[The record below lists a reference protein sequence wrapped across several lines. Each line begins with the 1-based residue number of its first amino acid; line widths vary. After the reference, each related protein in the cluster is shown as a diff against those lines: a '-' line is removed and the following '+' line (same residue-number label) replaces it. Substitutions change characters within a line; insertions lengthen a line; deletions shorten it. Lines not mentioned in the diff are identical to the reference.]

1 MKIFGVLY
9 AMMRFRK
16 EITMFC
22 GIVLLTGFSL
32 AQQQQLSPR
41 ENGKKWFKEAKFGV
55 FVHYLG
61 GGPGWNERVESFD
74 VEKFAGQIERTGA
87 GYLILTLGQNS
98 GYYCSPNATYEK
110 YAGYETGQRCSR
122 RDLPMEIA
130 EALAEQG
137 IRLMLYLPSRSPQR
151 DKQAMTGLR
160 DVHEQQPAPQEFTW
174 RWSEV
179 ITEWSLRYGKKISG
193 WWFDGSYNT
202 TGWDDLSK
210 PFNWNTWA
218 TACRAGNPESILAF
232 NPGTRI
238 DKAFTALTDQQD
250 YTAGEQN
257 KFRVTPKTNPA
268 PTELQWHILS
278 FLGTRWA
285 GKDGPT
291 NSNKYMI
298 EYVRKVNELGGV
310 VSIDVNVSGN
320 GTIYEPHLRQLIAIG
335 KVSDR

>member
-1 MKIFGVLY
+1 MIRIKKTTAIICCI
-9 AMMRFRK
+9 A
-16 EITMFC
+16 
-22 GIVLLTGFSL
+22 LLTGSSP
-32 AQQQQLSPR
+32 AQKQQLPPR
-41 ENGKKWFKEAKFGV
+41 EKGKKWLKEAKFGV

-61 GGPGWNERVESFD
+61 EGSNWNERVESFN
-74 VEKFAGQIERTGA
+74 VKKFAEQIQQTGA
-87 GYLILTLGQNS
+87 GYIIFTLGQNS

-110 YAGYETGQRCSR
+110 YAGYKTGQRCSK

-151 DKQAMTGLR
+151 DKQAMAGLY
-160 DVHEQQPAPQEFTW
+160 DIHEQQPAPQEFTK

-179 ITEWSLRYGKKISG
+179 ISEWSLRYGKKISG

-202 TGWDDLSK
+202 AGWDDLSK
-210 PFNWNTWA
+210 PYNWNTWA
-218 TACRAGNPESILAF
+218 AACRAGNPESILAF

-238 DKAFTALTDQQD
+238 DKAFSALTGQQD

-257 KFRVTPKTNPA
+257 KFQVTPKTNLA
-268 PTELQWHILS
+268 PKELQWHILS

-291 NSNKYMI
+291 NSDEYMI
-298 EYVRKVNELGGV
+298 DYVRKVNSFGGIV
-310 VSIDVNVSGN
+310 TIDVNVSGD
-320 GTIYEPHLRQLIAIG
+320 GTIYEPHIRQLIAIG
-335 KVSDR
+335 KEINK

>member
-9 AMMRFRK
+9 AMMQFRK
-16 EITMFC
+16 EIAIFC
-22 GIVLLTGFSL
+22 GIVLLTGFSP
-32 AQQQQLSPR
+32 AQKQQLPPR
-41 ENGKKWFKEAKFGV
+41 EKGKKWFKEAKFGV

-61 GGPGWNERVESFD
+61 GGPAWNERVESFE
-74 VEKFAGQIERTGA
+74 VEKFAEQIQQTRA
-87 GYLILTLGQNS
+87 GYVILTLGQNS

-110 YAGYETGQRCSR
+110 YAGYEIGQRCSK

-130 EALAEQG
+130 EALADRG

-151 DKQAMTGLR
+151 DKQAMTGLH
-160 DVHEQQPAPQEFTW
+160 DVHERQPAPQEFTK

-179 ITEWSLRYGKKISG
+179 IAEWSLRYGKKISG

-202 TGWDDLSK
+202 AGWDDLSK
-210 PFNWNTWA
+210 PNNWNTWA
-218 TACRAGNPESILAF
+218 AACRAGNPESILAF

-257 KFRVTPKTNPA
+257 KFQVTPETNPA
-268 PTELQWHILS
+268 PKDLQWHILS

-285 GKDGPT
+285 AKDGPT
-291 NSNKYMI
+291 NSDEYI
-298 EYVRKVNELGGV
+298 IDYVRKVNAFGGV
-310 VSIDVNVSGN
+310 VTIDVNVSSD
-320 GTIYEPHLRQLIAIG
+320 GTIYPLHLKQLIAIG
-335 KVSDR
+335 KEMHR